1 LHTASSYSLL
11 DNIVYCCNGR
21 DVATVIV
28 HGQIVVRDGKVM
40 AVDETES
47 DRLAEERRCVLMQ
60 KTVEKGQ
67 T

>member
-1 LHTASSYSLL
+1 M
-11 DNIVYCCNGR
+11 V
-21 DVATVIV
+21 TVIV

-47 DRLAEERRCVLMQ
+47 VRLAEEKRRALMQ